1 MRTAFGYIRRS
12 SYKQL
17 ENNSVELQKAR
28 IREFANRK
36 GLIVLDEFIF
46 IEDAT
51 SAFSKRASQR
61 KELMRLKHRMMESNV
76 TRVIFSEISRMD
88 RTAYTFVQDF
98 YWPLLKHMPDLEVYT
113 TDADDIWDPENPQ
126 VQLALL
132 LFRQESETKSER
144 ALGCLMN
151 DLENE
156 AVKRPG
162 SAVPYGYDQ
171 KNKQLV
177 PNNEADVVTFIF
189 FLHSWGIS
197 MNKIA
202 STLNEAYIPSPNG
215 GIWRTSTIE
224 NILKNPAYTGQIVW
238 AVRKGK
244 QKDTYTF
251 DHSHE
256 ALVDRFLLHLIHTNL
271 KLQKEYGRLETPFLF
286 LNKLVCQQCHS
297 SLETQNSSTK
307 RNGKKYLYQDY
318 VCKCCGY
325 KLEMNEVHS
334 SLLPRVLRHVQDMT
348 VSEQVKQRTMQYLT
362 AVEKSLEEA
371 ISSCERDLDRL
382 DRKGCIAREQNDREF
397 EFLVMDEQRR
407 VLHLKN
413 SYEQSQDVLAD
424 LHEATQSEMFFT
436 RFSHL
441 LESELDNAETRLIIL
456 YFVDEVQVA
465 PQRPA
470 RVIFQENPLEHLVD
484 SPNG

>member
-1 MRTAFGYIRRS
+1 LRTAFGYIRRS

-17 ENNSVELQKAR
+17 ENNSVELQKTR

-36 GLIVLDEFIF
+36 GLIVPDEFLF

-61 KELMRLKHRMMESNV
+61 KELMRLKHRMIESNV
-76 TRVIFSEISRMD
+76 SCVIFSEISRMD

-98 YWPLLKHMPDLEVYT
+98 YLPLSRHMTDLEVYT
-113 TDADDIWDPENPQ
+113 TDADDPWDPNNPQ

-132 LFRQESETKSER
+132 LFRQESEIKSER
-144 ALGCLMN
+144 ALGSLMSV
-151 DLENE
+151 LENE
-156 AVKRPG
+156 TVKRPG
-162 SAVPYGYDQ
+162 SSVPYGYDQ

-202 STLNEAYIPSPNG
+202 STLNEASIPSPNG
-215 GIWRTSTIE
+215 SIWRTSTIE

-238 AVRKGK
+238 EIRKGK
-244 QKDTYTF
+244 KKDTYTF

-256 ALVDRFLLHLIHTNL
+256 ALVDRFLLHLINTNL

-286 LNKLVCQQCHS
+286 LNKLICQQCHS
-297 SLETQNSSTK
+297 TLETQNGSTK

-334 SLLPRVLRHVQDMT
+334 SLFPRVLRHVQDMT
-348 VSEQVKQRTMQYLT
+348 ASEQVKESTVHYLT
-362 AVEKSLEEA
+362 AIEQVLEES
-371 ISSCERDLDRL
+371 ISNCESDLDKL
-382 DRKGCIAREQNDREF
+382 NRKGCIAREQNDREF
-397 EFLVMDEQRR
+397 EFLVMDEQRQ
-407 VLHLKN
+407 VLRLKN
-413 SYEQSQDVLAD
+413 SYEHSQDVLAD
-424 LHEATQSEMFFT
+424 LHEALQSEMFFT
-436 RFSHL
+436 RFDHL
-441 LESELDNAETRLIIL
+441 LESQLDNAEIRLIIL

-465 PQRPA
+465 PQRQA
-470 RVIFQENPLEHLVD
+470 RIIFQENPLEHLVS

>member
-1 MRTAFGYIRRS
+1 MNTAFGYIRRS

-28 IREFANRK
+28 IKEFAERK
-36 GLIVLDEFIF
+36 GLIVPDEFIF

-61 KELMRLKHRMMESNV
+61 KELMRLKHRMLESNIPH
-76 TRVIFSEISRMD
+76 VIFSEISRMD

-98 YWPLLKHMPDLEVYT
+98 YLPLSKHMPDLAVYT
-113 TDADDIWDPENPQ
+113 TDADHPWDPSDPK

-132 LFRQESETKSER
+132 LFRQESEIKSER
-144 ALGCLMN
+144 ALGCLMS

-156 AVKRPG
+156 TVKRPG
-162 SAVPYGYDQ
+162 SAIPYGYDQ

-177 PNNEADVVTFIF
+177 PNCAADVVTFIF

-197 MNKIA
+197 INKIA
-202 STLNEAYIPSPNG
+202 STLNEAAIPSPNG
-215 GIWRTSTIE
+215 GTWRTSTIE

-238 AVRKGK
+238 EVRKGK
-244 QKDTYTF
+244 KKDTYTF

-256 ALVDRFLLHLIHTNL
+256 ALVDRFLLHLIDTNL

-297 SLETQNSSTK
+297 ALETQNGSTK
-307 RNGKKYLYQDY
+307 RNGKKYVYQDY
-318 VCKCCGY
+318 VCKGCGY

-348 VSEQVKQRTMQYLT
+348 VSEQVKERTVQYLAT
-362 AVEKSLEEA
+362 VEQALEEA
-371 ISSCERDLDRL
+371 ISNCESDLDKL

-397 EFLVMDEQRR
+397 AFLVMDEQKR
-407 VLHLKN
+407 VLHLKS
-413 SYEQSQDVLAD
+413 SYEHSQDVLAD
-424 LHEATQSEMFFT
+424 LHEAIQSDMFFT
-436 RFSHL
+436 RFDHL
-441 LESELDNAETRLIIL
+441 LESQLDNAETRLIVL
-456 YFVDEVQVA
+456 YFVDEIQVA

-470 RVIFQENPLEHLVD
+470 QIIFQENPLQHLVA